1 MLDTALN
8 YTLAAAEL
16 VHVPMEKRSISESV
30 LSGLNPTEV
39 DPSNPITLFI
49 IQLFIIIA
57 FTQGLG
63 WAFQYIN
70 QPRVI
75 AEVVGGIILGPTVM
89 GRIPHFT
96 DHIFPKASIPYLNLV
111 ANIGLVLFLF
121 VIGVEV
127 DVKVMKKN
135 GIACA
140 AISIAGMVLPFGLGA
155 AVAVPVYHNFV
166 ETDKVS
172 FGHFMLFIGVAMAI
186 TAFPVLCRILT
197 STKLLDTKVGVIV
210 LAAGVGNDVVGWVL
224 LALTLALVGSGT
236 GATAVYVLL
245 CAIGWSILLLW
256 PIKKAFVWLV
266 KRSGSLEHGPTPGI
280 MTLTLLIVFT
290 SAFMTGIIGVHP
302 IFGGFLAGLI
312 IPHEGGFAIALVE
325 KIDDLVSLLF
335 LPIYFVLSGLAT
347 NLGLLDTGKIWGYII
362 LLCFIGFAGKFVG
375 CAGAALAMR
384 YPLRE
389 SAAIGM
395 LMSCKGLVELIVLNV
410 GLNAGIIDQKLFSM
424 MVIVAIVLT
433 FITTP
438 GTIAIYPERLRERL
452 HGPSSAAAKDSE
464 KTMTGVGTVNNGLGG
479 RDNITKFLVI
489 LQKLE
494 HLSAVMFLTQLLE
507 APQIVQRKP
516 FDAAEAVGHEMKKG
530 DTTDGSASSTPDQV
544 LARLPTSST
553 DSRRDSIPASSRS
566 TGAPSIDAL
575 KLIEL
580 TGRTH
585 SVMQS
590 AEKDQLLVTDDA
602 LQLFKQFGRLRG
614 LEVKPHISIVEQDSY
629 PQAVSDYAYDLD
641 TELVILPWTVPV
653 SGSSTELIDPS
664 IVNKENNS
672 TSQFDSIFGT
682 ESSGSPIYTHFV
694 RRVFSECLTSDI
706 ALFVDRGFGGSSSLN
721 FQPGSGQHIF
731 LPFFGGPDD
740 RLALRFVVQLCKNQ
754 NVTATIVRIE
764 KPDSSTNSSVDD
776 DEDET
781 AITPGIKHD
790 NIQLHQAAL
799 ASNQL
804 TVGPTNSAYPETQA
818 RLASDTADNIAWTY
832 YAAASSAISSTPRP
846 ESVENALSRISFF
859 STKSA
864 TPLQFAYRCASS
876 AIQSTTDKSGG
887 SWRPMLIVTG
897 RGRRASSINHS
908 QELNKILA
916 DMKGLNPSVG
926 AELRKTLGDPSTSFI
941 LGGGLPGTASFLVM
955 EAGKK

>member
-1 MLDTALN
+1 MSLLNTTMSAGLTELPQLMGRSVSSSIITGLD
-8 YTLAAAEL
+8 
-16 VHVPMEKRSISESV
+16 
-30 LSGLNPTEV
+30 PTEV

-49 IQLFIIIA
+49 IQLFIIIV

-96 DHIFPKASIPYLNLV
+96 DHIFPKASIAYLNLV
-111 ANIGLVLFLF
+111 ANVGLILFLF
-121 VIGVEV
+121 LVGLEV
-127 DVKVMKKN
+127 DLSIMKKH
-135 GIACA
+135 GKASA
-140 AISIAGMVLPFGLGA
+140 AISVAGMVLPFGLGA
-155 AVAVPVYHNFV
+155 AVAVPVYHTFV

-172 FGHFMLFIGVAMAI
+172 FGHFMLFVGVAMAI

-224 LALTLALVGSGT
+224 LALTLALVNAQS

-245 CAIGWSILLLW
+245 CAIGWSVVLLW
-256 PIKKAFVWLV
+256 PIKRAFYWLAR
-266 KRSGSLEHGPTPGI
+266 RSGSLEHGPTPG
-280 MTLTLLIVFT
+280 MMVLTLLIVFA

-302 IFGGFLAGLI
+302 IFGGFMAGLI
-312 IPHEGGFAIALVE
+312 IPHDGGFAIALVQ
-325 KIDDLVSLLF
+325 KIDDLVSMLF

-362 LLCFIGFAGKFVG
+362 LLCVVAFLGKFIG
-375 CAGAALAMR
+375 CAGAAMAMK

-410 GLNAGIIDQKLFSM
+410 GLNAGIIDQRLFSM
-424 MVIVAIVLT
+424 LVIVAIVLT

-438 GTIAIYPERLRERL
+438 CTIAIYPERCRTRL
-452 HGPSSAAAKDSE
+452 SDVRKDNE
-464 KTMTGVGTVNNGLGG
+464 KSISGATSVRGGSGG
-479 RDNITKFLVI
+479 REETHRFLVI

-507 APQIVQRKP
+507 SPNTITRKP
-516 FDAAEAVGHEMKKG
+516 WNAAESIGHEIKKEEG
-530 DTTDGSASSTPDQV
+530 LGLDGSTASTPDHQ
-544 LARLPTSST
+544 LARLPTVSDQGHGHGQGRGMST
-553 DSRRDSIPASSRS
+553 
-566 TGAPSIDAL
+566 SIDAL

-590 AEKDQLLVTDDA
+590 AEKDQLLLTDDA

-614 LEVKPHISIVEQDSY
+614 LEVSPHISIVGQDSY
-629 PQAVSDYAYDLD
+629 PQAVAEYASDLGS
-641 TELVILPWTVPV
+641 ELVVVPWTVPPQ
-653 SGSSTELIDPS
+653 GSSSELIDPNAGS
-664 IVNKENNS
+664 KEGLGAGS
-672 TSQFDSIFGT
+672 SAVTSQFDSIFGSET
-682 ESSGSPIYTHFV
+682 AGSPMYTHFV
-694 RRVFSECLTSDI
+694 RRVFSECSADI
-706 ALFVDRGFGGSSSLN
+706 ALFVDRGFGQTPS
-721 FQPGSGQHIF
+721 FAPGSGQHIF

-740 RLALRFVVQLCKNQ
+740 RLALRFVVQLCQ
-754 NVTATIVRIE
+754 HENVTATIVRVE
-764 KPDSSTNSSVDD
+764 KPDDGEEESSVSDGGKVT
-776 DEDET
+776 ES
-781 AITPGIKHD
+781 ASM
-790 NIQLHQAAL
+790 QVHQAAL

-804 TVGPTNSAYPETQA
+804 TVGPANSAYPETQA

-832 YAAASSAISSTPRP
+832 YTASSTTPPRAQSTDA
-846 ESVENALSRISFF
+846 ALSRVSFW
-859 STKSA
+859 STKSN
-864 TPLQFAYRCASS
+864 TPLSYIFTCAAS
-876 AIQSTTDKSGG
+876 AMASTSATAA

-897 RGRRASSINHS
+897 RGRRGAAINHS
-908 QELNKILA
+908 TELNKILA
-916 DMKGLNPSVG
+916 DKGLNPSIG
-926 AELRKTLGDPSTSFI
+926 AELRKTVGDAATGLI
-941 LGGGLPGTASFLVM
+941 LGGGAPGTASFLVM
-955 EAGKK
+955 EAGKR